1 VKKLAPLLCLLLLAG
16 AASACSSDDPADQS
30 TANQPTV
37 PTATGDSC
45 ADPVGDISANAK
57 AAGVGTEPAGI
68 DLVDT
73 SADLSEDGEQLT
85 VRFTTAG
92 PITQTPGTTFVVA
105 QGTPFTPLAF
115 EMRAVAD
122 DDGTWA
128 INIITWDTQER
139 STSAPVRPTIDA
151 NTLSFTVPMGTL
163 PPLALYQQF
172 GASAELDGVGRVID
186 DCSSLTTAPTVG

>member
-1 VKKLAPLLCLLLLAG
+1 VKKLAPLCCVVLLLV
-16 AASACSSDDPADQS
+16 AASCSSDEPSDEN

-37 PTATGDSC
+37 PAATGDRC
-45 ADPVGDISANAK
+45 VDPTGDISADAK
-57 AAGVGTEPAGI
+57 ATGVGTEPPGI
-68 DLVDT
+68 DLVDS
-73 SADLSEDGEQLT
+73 SAELSEDGEELT

-92 PITQTPGTTFVVA
+92 PVSQTPGTTFVVA

-122 DDGTWA
+122 DGGNWA
-128 INIITWDTQER
+128 INVITWDSQER
-139 STSAPVRPTIDA
+139 STSVPQKPTINA
-151 NTLSFTVPMGTL
+151 NTLSFTVPMGSL

-172 GASAELDGVGRVID
+172 GASAELEGVGRVID